1 MGVVSRINIILRVVS
16 RLTSLSS
23 GGVKTYLTEFRVMS
37 RLTEFRV
44 VSRINSILRVVSGLT
59 SLISL
64 RAVSAPREKLVPG
77 TLLLMVH
84 GMTHMGMQKAG
95 Y

>member
-1 MGVVSRINIILRVVS
+1 MINIILI
-16 RLTSLSS
+16 SLR
-23 GGVKTYLTEFRVMS
+23 G
-37 RLTEFRV
+37 
-44 VSRINSILRVVSGLT
+44 VSGLT

-77 TLLLMVH
+77 TLLLMVQ
-84 GMTHMGMQKAG
+84 GMTQMGMQKAG

>member
-1 MGVVSRINIILRVVS
+1 MTYITGFIEGGVRINIILI
-16 RLTSLSS
+16 SL
-23 GGVKTYLTEFRVMS
+23 RA
-37 RLTEFRV
+37 
-44 VSRINSILRVVSGLT
+44 VSGLT

-77 TLLLMVH
+77 TLLLMVP
-84 GMTHMGMQKAG
+84 GMTQMGMQKAG